1 MLRRPDSIPSGDTII
16 SDPILEPF
24 FVSKSSTGGY
34 TVYERVVKGDNN
46 TEYIKTICYPGNF
59 GYALKAIVE
68 EKTNMSNNKN
78 FSSIKDYISAY
89 KNYTQQITSII
100 E

>member
-1 MLRRPDSIPSGDTII
+1 MLRRPDSIPSTDTII
-16 SDPILEPF
+16 TDPILEPF
-24 FVSKSSTGGY
+24 FISKSSTGGY
-34 TVYERVVKGDNN
+34 TVYERVIKGEND

-68 EKTNMSNNKN
+68 EKTNNSNNKT
-78 FSSIKDYISAY
+78 FDSIKDYISTY
-89 KNYTQQITSII
+89 KGYQERVTSIM